1 MVGFVAITP
10 YVEGEVMGFK
20 VLRRWQP
27 IVIAGIG
34 LVLVGCAT
42 TETKVSCEGRL
53 QSINTRSTAQLL
65 TPAKVGSQLT
75 AGATP

>member
-1 MVGFVAITP
+1 MP
-10 YVEGEVMGFK
+10 YVGGEVMGFK

-53 QSINTRSTAQLL
+53 QSINNGSTAQLS
-65 TPAKVGSQLT
+65 TPAKVDSHLT
-75 AGATP
+75 SGATP

>member
-1 MVGFVAITP
+1 MVGFVATTP
-10 YVEGEVMGFK
+10 YVGGKNMGFK

-27 IVIAGIG
+27 FLIAGIG
-34 LVLVGCAT
+34 LVLAGCAT

-53 QSINTRSTAQLL
+53 QPINTGSTAQLS
-65 TPAKVGSQLT
+65 TPAKVGTQLT

>member
-1 MVGFVAITP
+1 MGDFVAITP
-10 YVEGEVMGFK
+10 YVGGEVMGLK

-27 IVIAGIG
+27 ILIAGMG
-34 LVLVGCAT
+34 LVLAGCAS

-53 QSINTRSTAQLL
+53 QPINTRSTAQ
-65 TPAKVGSQLT
+65 TSTHAKADPQLA